1 MRTLVS
7 AVSIGLV
14 AVSGMAYSLQ
24 ATRPAASSSSHAPEA
39 ATMPDEHVGISVL
52 QTDTFQD
59 PAPPDSVGPKI
70 SRVDY
75 YEVERAPTEDG
86 QDLSDT
92 SANDLSAP
100 VAAPASSLTIAAL
113 SERAGAN
120 TGLDQPAEAP
130 RKTKQRQA
138 KTASKKPS
146 GRESRKADR
155 HREHSGAAPRAI
167 EAATRVQ
174 AAPAPS
180 STGLDFPNPIP
191 KLRQFIGMD

>member
-70 SRVDY
+70 SRV
-75 YEVERAPTEDG
+75 EDK
-86 QDLSDT
+86 
-92 SANDLSAP
+92 A
-100 VAAPASSLTIAAL
+100 
-113 SERAGAN
+113 
-120 TGLDQPAEAP
+120 
-130 RKTKQRQA
+130 
-138 KTASKKPS
+138 TASQNRIQKAEWS
-146 GRESRKADR
+146 GEQ
-155 HREHSGAAPRAI
+155 EG
-167 EAATRVQ
+167 
-174 AAPAPS
+174 
-180 STGLDFPNPIP
+180 
-191 KLRQFIGMD
+191 